1 MYTALI
7 QVLKNKMKIIMDINQ
22 TNHDFSNENKNDL
35 GLLYKMCYYVRM
47 FLLSTVITDFE
58 CMWSKVF
65 EMYCTCVKS

>member
-1 MYTALI
+1 
-7 QVLKNKMKIIMDINQ
+7 MDINQ

-58 CMWSKVF
+58 CM
-65 EMYCTCVKS
+65 